1 MITVF
6 WTSIRKQCLITI
18 TLLLCISFHG
28 NVESAVYWEETN
40 DVTYCTLSRDK
51 ALPDP
56 DWGNCTP
63 KPEDY
68 LKCVYY
74 WTNASATSARI
85 RTHYLNRTDAAYSDY
100 VLFIGRPLIYCI
112 GLICNILSICVFSL
126 KTLRQ
131 VATCQ
136 FMIAIAV
143 FDILTILNGF
153 LYWIEYELLVPVIT
167 RHFALCKISVFTI
180 YCAPEISA
188 ITLTLMSAERLM
200 RNLNTSAHERWFSIR
215 RTRMYIVAIVLV
227 MVFLNLYIFFS
238 NIFFKECCKNVCWN
252 VYHEGTGVLQLHEK
266 NCKNGNGSDCSNV
279 SAFAFYN
286 AYRWV
291 ALSVYWILPFVGL
304 PVINGWLL
312 YEIWKERRR
321 RSNQECRPI
330 IPIPD
335 LSVECSGY
343 DEDNDKEITK
353 MLILV
358 TLSYWVM
365 TTGFNFMQAGII
377 DVYHAC
383 TPDELVRNSTIYT
396 IVMLL
401 FYLNHASNFFLYCIS
416 AKPYRDEVKC
426 MFARGYRA
434 ITMLLRTIVTKIQSS
449 FHNTEND
456 KRLNSV
462 PISFHKRAMRSYSS
476 TDSL

>member
-1 MITVF
+1 MVLVF
-6 WTSIRKQCLITI
+6 WTSIRKQNVITI
-18 TLLLCISFHG
+18 ILILCVSYHG
-28 NVESAVYWEETN
+28 NVESSIYWEEAN
-40 DVTYCTLSRDK
+40 NVTYCTLPRDK

-56 DWGNCTP
+56 DWGPGNCTP

-74 WTNASATSARI
+74 WTNASATTARI
-85 RTHYLNRTDAAYSDY
+85 RTHYLNRTDAAISDY
-100 VLFIGRPLIYCI
+100 VIYVGRPLIYCI
-112 GLICNILSICVFSL
+112 GLVFNILSICVFSQ
-126 KTLRQ
+126 KELRQ

-153 LYWIEYELLVPVIT
+153 FYWIEYELLVPVMT
-167 RHFALCKISVFTI
+167 AHVALCKISVFTV
-180 YCAPEISA
+180 YCGPEMSA
-188 ITLTLMSAERLM
+188 ITLTLMSAERLL
-200 RNLNTSAHERWFSIR
+200 RNMNTAAHERWFSIK
-215 RTRMYIVAIVLV
+215 RTSLYIVAIVLA
-227 MVFLNLYIFFS
+227 MVLLNTYIFVS
-238 NIFFKECCKNVCWN
+238 DIFFKECCKNVCWN
-252 VYHEGTGVLQLHEK
+252 IYHDGTDMLELREK
-266 NCKNGNGSDCSNV
+266 NCREDMGNNCGIMG
-279 SAFAFYN
+279 ALAFYSV
-286 AYRWV
+286 YRWV
-291 ALSVYWILPFVGL
+291 ALSIYWILPFVGL

-321 RSNQECRPI
+321 RNNQECRPI
-330 IPIPD
+330 IPMPD
-335 LSVECSGY
+335 LPVDGSEY
-343 DEDNDKEITK
+343 KDRDKEITK

-383 TPDELVRNSTIYT
+383 TPHELVRNSTIYT
-396 IVMLL
+396 IFMLL

-434 ITMLLRTIVTKIQSS
+434 IAMLLRTIVTKIQSS
-449 FHNTEND
+449 FYNAEND

-462 PISFHKRAMRSYSS
+462 RVSYHKSRCNSI
-476 TDSL
+476 DSL